1 MAFQKE
7 KLMADLKDEQRE
19 KLSVTWMAVM
29 MALLKANLMAVLWV
43 D

>member
-19 KLSVTWMAVM
+19 KLSVAWMVVM
-29 MALLKANLMAVLWV
+29 MALLKVNLMAVLWV